1 MAKKRAPP
9 TVTNIRLGPYD
20 IPVRYVERLE
30 NRAGERLLGA
40 INMDEKKLDIDTP
53 LPLLTQA
60 HCLWHEI
67 IHSFSHLTGREHFDE
82 STINALAHFILDVM
96 RRNPEF
102 VELCT
107 YEDRSES

>member
-40 INMDEKKLDIDTP
+40 INMDWT
-53 LPLLTQA
+53 
-60 HCLWHEI
+60 
-67 IHSFSHLTGREHFDE
+67 
-82 STINALAHFILDVM
+82 
-96 RRNPEF
+96 
-102 VELCT
+102 
-107 YEDRSES
+107 